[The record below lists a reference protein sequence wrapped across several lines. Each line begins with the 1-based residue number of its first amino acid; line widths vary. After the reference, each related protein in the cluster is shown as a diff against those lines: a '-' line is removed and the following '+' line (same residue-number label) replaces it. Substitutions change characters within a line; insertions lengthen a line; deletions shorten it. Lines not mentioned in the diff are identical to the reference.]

1 MLRTL
6 RILLEMIKFEHTLFA
21 LPFALMSAMVAA
33 RGVPPGWKLFWILVA
48 MVGARSSAMAFNR
61 LADLEY
67 DRRNP
72 RTAGRAL
79 PAGLLTAAQAWA
91 FTLATAGV
99 FVVAA
104 GRLNP
109 LALALSPVALG
120 IVWGYS
126 YTKRFT
132 TWTHVFLGLSLG
144 VAPVGAWIGVL
155 GRFDVA
161 PLVLAAAVMLWTA
174 GFDIIYACQD
184 VEVDRAEGLFSLP
197 ARRGIG
203 TALAASALLHAAMMG
218 LLVWFG
224 ALAGLGAIYWAGL
237 AVVAGAFVYEH
248 SLVKPHDL
256 GRVNAAFFT
265 TNGFVSL
272 ALLCFTAADVL
283 IS

>member
-104 GRLNP
+104 GRLNH

>member
-104 GRLNP
+104 GMLNH

-272 ALLCFTAADVL
+272 ALLCFTAAAVL

>member
-104 GRLNP
+104 GRLNR
-109 LALALSPVALG
+109 L
-120 IVWGYS
+120 
-126 YTKRFT
+126 RF
-132 TWTHVFLGLSLG
+132 G
-144 VAPVGAWIGVL
+144 
-155 GRFDVA
+155 
-161 PLVLAAAVMLWTA
+161 
-174 GFDIIYACQD
+174 
-184 VEVDRAEGLFSLP
+184 
-197 ARRGIG
+197 
-203 TALAASALLHAAMMG
+203 
-218 LLVWFG
+218 
-224 ALAGLGAIYWAGL
+224 
-237 AVVAGAFVYEH
+237 
-248 SLVKPHDL
+248 
-256 GRVNAAFFT
+256 
-265 TNGFVSL
+265 
-272 ALLCFTAADVL
+272 
-283 IS
+283 

>member
-1 MLRTL
+1 MLRSL